1 MSWCKFSLSSFS
13 VPQLIRLC
21 YSATAADLDS
31 PLWQSIPELAQTDAD
46 LTLIFL
52 APNAIKYSYPNNDPF
67 FGANYYVEGGS
78 YAGVNLSYFSADEY
92 VNVMACQDQYQY
104 CNGDEE
110 DKCTPLTGYQQAY
123 AAINSTNVGLN
134 MVQESIATR
143 IILNSRTLSTYHSIG
158 GRGAQALRVSETI
171 QERNQM
177 APIPD
182 NQWQV
187 EVASWF
193 AVSMA
198 RLQRSA
204 VEFAAPSLSK
214 TAYPAGSYL
223 QEPEGISRAM
233 CYSQKVG
240 LVSDTISFSVLGLV
254 IIFAVGLAAILLYLI
269 LEPLV
274 AWFQRKT
281 NSGGGG
287 GYRRVRW
294 VLDDKMQVQR
304 MMFEEAG
311 MGGVWTNLDGAI
323 PVTESK
329 DVFADLHHVD
339 PRHPRL
345 GRQWTG
351 KDDGAFIITPQ
362 GDPVVSTAA
371 DTVAATAAAVA
382 AVSPDEEHYV
392 SPIGEYNPV
401 LGIATAVPMPT
412 PYPYPYPSPSEKT
425 NGQHQPQKHQP
436 QQQQQQ
442 QQYQVY
448 QKQVYRAL
456 TPQRGYSP
464 EGSLDNGRLPNAY

>member
-1 MSWCKFSLSSFS
+1 M
-13 VPQLIRLC
+13 PQLTRPC

-52 APNAIKYSYPNNDPF
+52 APNAIKYSYPNSDPF
-67 FGANYYVEGGS
+67 FSANYYVEGGS

-104 CNGDEE
+104 CNSDEK

-134 MVQESIATR
+134 MIQESIATR

-177 APIPD
+177 ARIPD

-204 VEFAAPSLSK
+204 VEFAAPSPSK
-214 TAYPAGSYL
+214 TAYPVGSYL

-254 IIFAVGLAAILLYLI
+254 IIFAVGVAVILLYLI

-281 NSGGGG
+281 NAG

-294 VLDDKMQVQR
+294 VMGDKMQVQR

-323 PVTESK
+323 PVTENK

-351 KDDGAFIITPQ
+351 KDNGAFIPHRN
-362 GDPVVSTAA
+362 PVISTAA
-371 DTVAATAAAVA
+371 AAAAAVG
-382 AVSPDEEHYV
+382 PDQEQYV

-401 LGIATAVPMPT
+401 LGVATAVPMPALT
-412 PYPYPYPSPSEKT
+412 PCPYPSTSPKT
-425 NGQHQPQKHQP
+425 SGQYQHHHQQP
-436 QQQQQQ
+436 

-448 QKQVYRAL
+448 QEQVYHAL
-456 TPQRGYSP
+456 TPQRGHSP
-464 EGSLDNGRLPNAY
+464 EGSLDNGRTPNAYQTRV